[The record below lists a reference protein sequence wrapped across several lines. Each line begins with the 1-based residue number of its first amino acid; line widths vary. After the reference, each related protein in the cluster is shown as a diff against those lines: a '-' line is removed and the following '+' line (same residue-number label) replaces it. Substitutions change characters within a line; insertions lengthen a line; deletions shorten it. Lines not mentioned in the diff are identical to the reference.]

1 MYEHET
7 KLTTRPSA
15 ARITTA
21 RKAFVAPADAKC
33 RTGDTFMSTQFI
45 HKI

>member
-15 ARITTA
+15 ARRTTA
-21 RKAFVAPADAKC
+21 RKAFIVAGDVKL
-33 RTGDTFMSTQFI
+33 RTGDIFAHVDPI
-45 HKI
+45 